1 MQYISKIAISTWFN
15 LGSNS
20 GMRKSIS
27 SKIQEIWKKYL
38 LKNLYLAFGGNN
50 LKMDDKKMQETDLF
64 LELAS
69 EIRYSILKLLKE
81 EHLKQ
86 SQVAKKLDINLP
98 ESHRQL
104 ERLEENGF
112 VRKESNGNFALT
124 SFGQIILQQT
134 ESLSYISKFRTFF
147 QDHTL
152 GNLPKKFV
160 TRISDLSNSSL
171 VEGAFVLNEKM
182 KKIAKEGEYLRVV
195 SAHVPPD
202 AFYKGLEKARSGK
215 EISVIYG
222 ENTIIPKGFK
232 EELRNPEVQQLMEK
246 GIYRRKMIPKV
257 QVFVVLND
265 IESLVIFPNLK
276 GEVDLS
282 FGFFSND
289 EKFHDWC
296 LDYHNYLWE
305 NADFCELSKMR
316 ES

>member
-1 MQYISKIAISTWFN
+1 
-15 LGSNS
+15 
-20 GMRKSIS
+20 
-27 SKIQEIWKKYL
+27 
-38 LKNLYLAFGGNN
+38 
-50 LKMDDKKMQETDLF
+50 MDDKMQETDLF

-69 EIRYSILKLLKE
+69 QIRYSILKLLKE

-86 SQVAKKLDINLP
+86 SQVAKKLEINLP

-112 VRKESNGNFALT
+112 VRKESDGTFGLT

-134 ESLSYISKFRTFF
+134 ESLSYISKFQTFF

-160 TRISDLSNSSL
+160 ARISDLSNSVL

-215 EISVIYG
+215 EVSVIYG

-265 IESLVIFPNLK
+265 TESLVIFPNLK
-276 GEVDLS
+276 GVVDLS

-289 EKFHDWC
+289 EKFHEWC
-296 LDYHNYLWE
+296 LDYHSYLWE
-305 NADFCELSKMR
+305 NADFCELTKMR
-316 ES
+316 EN